1 MNELIKRRGFR
12 QFVKFGVVGAAGMLI
27 DLGIYNILAVLL
39 GYNIY
44 FARAISFTL
53 AATNNYILNRKWT
66 FHSSEKKLAAEYGK
80 YFFIALIGLFLNL
93 GIMRLL
99 QPWALRFSSL
109 LMQKN
114 IPVLIAIVIVLI
126 WNFTANKFW
135 VFKESQR

>member
-1 MNELIKRRGFR
+1 MYELIKRRGFR
-12 QFVKFGVVGAAGMLI
+12 QFIKFGIVGLTGTVV
-27 DLGIYNILAVLL
+27 DLGIYNLLAVLL

-44 FARAISFTL
+44 IARVISFTL

-66 FHSSEKKLAAEYGK
+66 FHSDDNKIAAEYGK
-80 YFFIALIGLFLNL
+80 YFFIASVGLFLNL

-99 QPWALRFSSL
+99 QPWALRFSSPL
-109 LMQKN
+109 AQKN